1 MSVRITTDFARGI
14 CVGMGLVGVA
24 ALAALRG
31 LPSPRLWR
39 PERVTTGDRKALER
53 AVRQAQ
59 ESAGYLDACRAA
71 GM

>member
-1 MSVRITTDFARGI
+1 
-14 CVGMGLVGVA
+14 MGLVGVA

-59 ESAGYLDACRAA
+59 ESAEYLDACRAA